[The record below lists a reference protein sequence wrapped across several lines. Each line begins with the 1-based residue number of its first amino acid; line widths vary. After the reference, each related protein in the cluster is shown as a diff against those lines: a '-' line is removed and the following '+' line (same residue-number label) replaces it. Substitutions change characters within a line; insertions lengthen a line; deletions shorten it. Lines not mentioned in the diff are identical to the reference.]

1 MHPSAQRPE
10 PDADRQFWRTSFAEN
25 SGPLRA
31 REPWR
36 SASIHDMA
44 AIDFY
49 QLAEMPP
56 ETQTGGGGGGG
67 GISQGPGA
75 QWRPAFHGILHCPR
89 FAGYS
94 RN

>member
-1 MHPSAQRPE
+1 MRPGAQRPE

-49 QLAEMPP
+49 QLAEMPAK
-56 ETQTGGGGGGG
+56 
-67 GISQGPGA
+67 I
-75 QWRPAFHGILHCPR
+75 
-89 FAGYS
+89 
-94 RN
+94 